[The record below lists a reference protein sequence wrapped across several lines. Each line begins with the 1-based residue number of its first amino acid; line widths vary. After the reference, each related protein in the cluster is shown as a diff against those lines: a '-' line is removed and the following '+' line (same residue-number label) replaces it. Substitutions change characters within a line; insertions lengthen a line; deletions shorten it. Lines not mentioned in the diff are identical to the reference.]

1 MKYKCV
7 IFDCDGVLVD
17 SEATTIS
24 VIVNMAREVGYDMP
38 FDLAME
44 LMTGQSL
51 DYCFNYINARAE
63 RLLPSNARDV
73 FRKRT
78 FDAYRKELLPV
89 PGIHHVLEHLNRPC
103 CVASNGPAEK
113 VILNL
118 GLINALHFFDGNVF
132 SAYDI
137 NKWKPDPSLFLH
149 AAKKMGFAPSECC
162 VVEDSMS
169 GVRAAKGGGF
179 DVFAYTTPEYSTV
192 FQQEGAYILHDMTDL
207 LNHI

>member
-24 VIVNMAREVGYDMP
+24 VIVKMANEVGYDMP

-51 DYCFNYINARAE
+51 DYCFNYINARAD
-63 RLLPSNARDV
+63 RLLPQNARQI
-73 FRKRT
+73 FRQRT

-89 PGIHHVLEHLNRPC
+89 PGIHHVLENLNRPC
-103 CVASNGPAEK
+103 CVASNGPSEK

-118 GLINALHFFDGNVF
+118 GLINALHFFEGHVF

-149 AAKKMGFAPSECC
+149 AAKRMGFEPSECC
-162 VVEDSMS
+162 VVEDSLS
-169 GVRAAKGGGF
+169 GVRAGINGGF
-179 DVFAYTTPEYSTV
+179 DVFAYTTREQAPV
-192 FQQEGAYILHDMTDL
+192 FEQLGAKVIHDMTSL
-207 LNHI
+207 LQFI